1 MEGFPSGEISNSLA
15 REIRAILS
23 AVRLREDYS
32 AEELR
37 THAGRRTS
45 VRAVI
50 FCRWLRFEMEWTGR
64 RWRRSAAWIARGCA
78 TGFIASTLQD
88 VIDNRT
94 ERQQWDGRA
103 PLALEM
109 RSLILFLFA
118 DLLPTF
124 EGGRLRTWNQYGGAE
139 L

>member
-1 MEGFPSGEISNSLA
+1 MK
-15 REIRAILS
+15 LS

-45 VRAVI
+45 VGAVI

-64 RWRRSAAWIARGCA
+64 RWRRLAAWIARRCA

-94 ERQQWDGRA
+94 ERQQRDGRV
-103 PLALEM
+103 P
-109 RSLILFLFA
+109 SLWKCGRLSFFSFA
-118 DLLPTF
+118 DLLPRF
-124 EGGRLRTWNQYGGAE
+124 EGGRLPAWNQYGGAE